1 MPVQNNLKTNRN
13 PLLLAVGFAMATAP
27 LAHAHHSA
35 AAFDLQAVRVLTG
48 AVERVYPGASHQ
60 EIFFRLLNEA
70 RDDYVRDETGKP
82 LVWSVEMDSAS
93 VSANE
98 GISGNT
104 FPPNTVFSIALHPGR
119 NGKPAGLRVRFSA
132 VVKCPERTLPPPGE
146 HCNALPESISIGTS
160 PLSEFLPAG
169 QG

>member
-1 MPVQNNLKTNRN
+1 MQKQNHLKAHRN
-13 PLLLAVGFAMATAP
+13 PVLLALGFAVAAPP

-60 EIFFRLLNEA
+60 QIFFRLLNEA
-70 RDDYVRDETGKP
+70 RNDYVRDDAGNP
-82 LVWSVEMDSAS
+82 VIWSVEMDSAS

-119 NGKPAGLRVRFSA
+119 NDKPSGLRVRGGA
-132 VVKCPERTLPPPGE
+132 VVKCPARMLPTAGM
-146 HCNALPESISIGTS
+146 HCDSVEGSIRIGSS
-160 PLSEFLPAG
+160 PLSEALPAR
-169 QG
+169 